1 MEGNDLLIIG
11 PGQLG
16 SLVATLW
23 KRRFPHAKIA
33 LKAHRTDPD
42 REAKWKS
49 LGFVPFE
56 QGGKYSNV
64 VFAAPPTSGKNMDFW
79 RENSNKYFQI
89 RKR

>member
-16 SLVATLW
+16 SRVATLW

-49 LGFVPFE
+49 LGFQAFE
-56 QGGKYSNV
+56 EGLKYSNV
-64 VFAAPPTSGKNMDFW
+64 LFFSLAFPLIAVKPTKLGPLLT
-79 RENSNKYFQI
+79 KY
-89 RKR
+89 